1 VSGRSDDPN
10 DPRWPVAGAVA
21 IEVARQLAD
30 PLRALRDRLAL
41 VVDHLE
47 RHVAS
52 STGPTPYPWRSLQSL
67 RQDLAGAYLEATT
80 LARRLDELDRALD
93 DDPPGWFDVPA
104 SIDLGLHLAGHH
116 LAAGIEL
123 LIDIGGTP
131 AARGTAGTFALVIA
145 QLVALSADSARSA
158 QGSTLSVRSYAEDG
172 WAVVLIADNGAGNP
186 RAAELGD
193 TARAILEPWGAT
205 IDAASEDGQGTG
217 FELRLSTVPG

>member
-1 VSGRSDDPN
+1 MTGSGDDP
-10 DPRWPVAGAVA
+10 RAPVAGAIA
-21 IEVARQLAD
+21 IEVAQQLAE

-93 DDPPGWFDVPA
+93 DDPPGWFDVPGA
-104 SIDLGLHLAGHH
+104 IDLGLHLAGHH

-123 LIDIGGTP
+123 LIDIGSVP

-145 QLVALSADSARSA
+145 QLVAISADSARSL
-158 QGSTLSVRSYAEDG
+158 QGSTLSVRSYAEDDC
-172 WAVVLIADNGAGNP
+172 AVVLIADNGAGSA
-186 RAAELGD
+186 RAAALGD

-205 IDAASEDGQGTG
+205 IDAASAEGQGTS
-217 FELRLSTVPG
+217 FELRLVTSA

>member
-1 VSGRSDDPN
+1 MSDDP
-10 DPRWPVAGAVA
+10 RAPVAGAVA

-80 LARRLDELDRALD
+80 ITRRLDELDRALD
-93 DDPPGWFDVPA
+93 DDPPAWFDVPA
-104 SIDLGLHLAGHH
+104 AIELGLHLAGHH
-116 LAAGIEL
+116 LASGTEL

-131 AARGTAGTFALVIA
+131 AARGTAGAFALVIA
-145 QLVALSADSARSA
+145 QLVALSADSARSLE
-158 QGSTLSVRSYAEDG
+158 GSTLSVRSFAEDG
-172 WAVVLIADNGAGNP
+172 FSVVLITDNGAGSA
-186 RAAELGD
+186 RASELGD
-193 TARAILEPWGAT
+193 LARAILEPWGAT
-205 IDAASEDGQGTG
+205 IDAASADGQGTS
-217 FELRLSTVPG
+217 FELRLVTSA